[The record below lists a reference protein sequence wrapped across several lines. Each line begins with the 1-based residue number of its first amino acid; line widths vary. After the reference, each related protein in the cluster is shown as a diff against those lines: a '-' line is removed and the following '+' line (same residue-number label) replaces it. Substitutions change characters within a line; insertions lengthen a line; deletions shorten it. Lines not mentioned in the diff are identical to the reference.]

1 MGSASLQLPPLL
13 APASPPHLKMSLA
26 AMEEKIVPSSQKLV
40 GWVMALTYSEVV
52 KGVETLGNRNIFSFD
67 VDFMNAS
74 LGMTFYKWLTQDLL
88 QSYSVADEFLCL

>member
-1 MGSASLQLPPLL
+1 
-13 APASPPHLKMSLA
+13 MSLA
-26 AMEEKIVPSSQKLV
+26 AMEEKNSAQQPETGGVGHGPHLFWGGERGWDLGKQKKKV
-40 GWVMALTYSEVV
+40 
-52 KGVETLGNRNIFSFD
+52 FSFD

>member
-1 MGSASLQLPPLL
+1 
-13 APASPPHLKMSLA
+13 MSLA